1 MAREEHPFGYIEN
14 NDVYLKGFLN
24 HPDRKIGEVKESPEK
39 SIQYFED
46 RYATFSGKLDQ
57 LVESVKQSN
66 NKGSFLMKIQH
77 MIDQLGV
84 YNGLG
89 DFVLLYNR
97 LKALEESITDDI
109 EGNRKKNKELKETL
123 IQELEAFA
131 EAKNWS
137 MDKDKVKDIQ
147 QRWIRIGKV
156 DDDIQDEFEERYK
169 ELTSEFFESY
179 KDHLD
184 AQKELHEIRR
194 YKYEEVLRKANKLI
208 KDSNPKDSD
217 KFKDLQKEWK
227 DIGFVPKPVF
237 TPLLEQ
243 FKELGNTFFANIK
256 KKATKK
262 KEIPYDQINNA
273 RLDLTNHALS
283 LYELSYSDLADSLK
297 ELKDK
302 WRSYKNEVGKFT
314 LSKDFFIALQYGEEY
329 VFVYNLT
336 KRLTEGFSEKSSQE
350 RGKIFFNV
358 LVKQIEKEKT
368 DIFSYEDNKSQFSI
382 GNNSNFSKMVDN
394 ELETK
399 KRKLKAKEQILEN
412 ITQ

>member
-1 MAREEHPFGYIEN
+1 MAREEYPFGYIEN

-24 HPDRKIGEVKESPEK
+24 YPDRKIGEVKESPEK
-39 SIQYFED
+39 SIQYFKD
-46 RYATFSGKLDQ
+46 RYETFSGKLDK
-57 LVESVKQSN
+57 LVESVRQSS

-89 DFVLLYNR
+89 DFVLLYER
-97 LKALEESITDDI
+97 LKSLEESITGDI
-109 EGNRKKNKELKETL
+109 EDNRIKNRELKEAL
-123 IQELEAFA
+123 IKELEVFA

-156 DDDIQDEFEERYK
+156 DDELQDAFEEHYRK
-169 ELTSEFFESY
+169 LTSEFFESY

-184 AQKELHEIRR
+184 AQKELHEIRKN
-194 YKYEEVLRKANKLI
+194 KYEEVLRQATLLV

-217 KFKDLQKEWK
+217 SFKALQKEWK

-243 FKELGNTFFANIK
+243 FKELGNAFFANIK
-256 KKATKK
+256 KRSSKP
-262 KEIPYDQINNA
+262 KEIPYQEINNA
-273 RLDLTNHALS
+273 RKDLTDHALN
-283 LYELSYSDLADSLK
+283 LYNLSYTTLAESLK
-297 ELKDK
+297 ELKNK
-302 WRSYKNEVGKFT
+302 WKRYKAEVGKFT

-336 KRLTEGFSEKSSQE
+336 KRLTEGFSEKNASEQN
-350 RGKIFFNV
+350 KIF
-358 LVKQIEKEKT
+358 LKILLKQIEKEKN
-368 DIFSYEDNKSQFSI
+368 DVFSYEDNKNQFAI
-382 GNNSNFSKMVDN
+382 ANNSSFGKIVDN